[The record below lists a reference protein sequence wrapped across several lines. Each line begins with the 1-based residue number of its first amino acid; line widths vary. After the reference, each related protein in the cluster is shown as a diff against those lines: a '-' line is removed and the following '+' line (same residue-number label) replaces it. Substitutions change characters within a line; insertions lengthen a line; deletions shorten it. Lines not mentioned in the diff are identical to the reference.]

1 MEILNTENN
10 KRPVNTVAI
19 VIAAL
24 VGMLLHL
31 LQPVYGLCRCIKR
44 ANIQGRISYSRN
56 RIYGLEC
63 RLRTIDASM
72 QHECRQG
79 ANKRPEFIQELAAMK
94 AAAVSELADLQAA
107 LQHDTQLLQG

>member
-1 MEILNTENN
+1 MRTASI
-10 KRPVNTVAI
+10 KRPVITAAI

-24 VGMLLHL
+24 VGLFLHL
-31 LQPVYGLCRCIKR
+31 VQPVYGLCRCIKR
-44 ANIQGRISYSRN
+44 VNIQGRISYSRN
-56 RIYGLEC
+56 RIHALEC

-79 ANKRPEFIQELAAMK
+79 PNKRPEFIQELAAMK

-107 LQHDTQLLQG
+107 LQHDTQLLQD